1 MLETAKKIQ
10 LTETRDVIAT
20 GIDIRVM
27 YHVTWEDAS
36 RNVNL
41 DTRFDN

>member
-1 MLETAKKIQ
+1 MLEFW

-20 GIDIRVM
+20 GIDIRIV

-36 RNVNL
+36 RHVNL
-41 DTRFDN
+41 DRRFDKDV